1 MPEQLRIYKGE
12 SCLWLGVPLEQV
24 IAEKPGFA
32 VSWDDPGWGT
42 MLFESP
48 VMLISRCWKRRRMTC
63 SSPLSRKLIK
73 RRLEGFVCRLEVE
86 HSMPQDLLD
95 GLMRELQMNE
105 DRVYTIDGLL
115 NLKDLFFFWLPA
127 PA

>member
-1 MPEQLRIYKGE
+1 MRIYKGE

-24 IAEKPGFA
+24 IAENLDSLFPGMTLVGHHAFRITRDA
-32 VSWDDPGWGT
+32 DFPVLEEEADD
-42 MLFESP
+42 L
-48 VMLISRCWKRRRMTC
+48 LIA
-63 SSPLSRKLIK
+63 IEQEINK